1 MHTTERVLMVVK
13 TYPTPSADHGE
24 TVCTAGIR
32 LRDGAWV
39 RIYPFP
45 FRLADLEA
53 KFKKWQVIEVPLTKA
68 TKDPRPESYKLHDV
82 AAIKLGEEIGP
93 ENATWAT
100 RLTHIEPTIM
110 PSVEAVLNGIP
121 PKGDQTWGPT
131 IRPVEIQ
138 TAGAKFSAKYV
149 GETWTPEEQ
158 AKLVKAE
165 QLALGSLFDTAPR
178 AYRPLEKIPY
188 DFYLT
193 FQDLTGASYTYR
205 ILDWE
210 IAELFRRMRA
220 QHGTPE
226 AALEKV
232 RYKIEDQ
239 ILAAGNR
246 VILILGNVHFQ
257 YKQRQLVIDGFI
269 YPKRPKPQPAAQ
281 RSLFDFED

>member
-82 AAIKLGEEIGP
+82 TSIKLGEEIGT
-93 ENATWAT
+93 ENTTWST
-100 RLTHIEPTIM
+100 RMKHIEPTIM

-121 PKGDQTWGPT
+121 PKGDQNWGPT

-138 TAGAKFSAKYV
+138 TTGAQFSAEYV
-149 GETWTPEEQ
+149 GEAWTPKEQ
-158 AKLVKAE
+158 AKLDKAE
-165 QLALGSLFDTAPR
+165 QLALGSLFQTAPR
-178 AYRPLEKIPY
+178 DLSRVWWSLSSGWGPAPRRPSVTDSPTTSDDDDGYRTPQSTQTPLFVSGHDP
-188 DFYLT
+188 T
-193 FQDLTGASYTYR
+193 
-205 ILDWE
+205 
-210 IAELFRRMRA
+210 
-220 QHGTPE
+220 
-226 AALEKV
+226 AL
-232 RYKIEDQ
+232 
-239 ILAAGNR
+239 
-246 VILILGNVHFQ
+246 H
-257 YKQRQLVIDGFI
+257 
-269 YPKRPKPQPAAQ
+269 
-281 RSLFDFED
+281 

>member
-82 AAIKLGEEIGP
+82 TSIKLGEEIGT
-93 ENATWAT
+93 ENTTWST
-100 RLTHIEPTIM
+100 RMKHIEPTIM

-121 PKGDQTWGPT
+121 PKGDQNWGPT

-138 TAGAKFSAKYV
+138 TTGAQFSAEYV
-149 GETWTPEEQ
+149 GEAWTPKEQ
-158 AKLVKAE
+158 AKLDKAE
-165 QLALGSLFDTAPR
+165 QLALGSLFQTATR

-220 QHGTPE
+220 QHGSPQV
-226 AALEKV
+226 ALEKV
-232 RYKIEDQ
+232 RHKIEDQ
-239 ILAAGNR
+239 ILTAGNR

-269 YPKRPKPQPAAQ
+269 YPKRPKPRPAAQ
-281 RSLFDFED
+281 PGLFDSED